1 MKPPRP
7 ELHTYFDKE
16 QGERVFYACEPTAF
30 DNGDC
35 LVVVGAN
42 FLSDGF
48 SIPRGMGLRGF
59 FATAPASL
67 PAAMLHDWLYKTTT
81 PKQGMTRR
89 DIDRLFLNWLKAYGG
104 IGIIRRR
111 LIYWGVRAGG
121 GLTSYN
127 KKNASFYQGKHHD

>member
-1 MKPPRP
+1 MKLPQP
-7 ELHTYFDKE
+7 ELHTYFDE
-16 QGERVFYACEPTAF
+16 QLGERVYYACEPMAF
-30 DNGDC
+30 DNGEC

-48 SIPRGMGLRGF
+48 SIPRGLGLRGWF
-59 FATAPASL
+59 STAPASL

-89 DIDRLFLNWLKAYGG
+89 DIDRLFLQWLKAYKVGV
-104 IGIIRRR
+104 IRRR

-127 KKNASFYQGKHHD
+127 KKNASFYKGTHHV

>member
-1 MKPPRP
+1 MKLPRP
-7 ELHTYFDKE
+7 ELHTYFDE
-16 QGERVFYACEPTAF
+16 QLGERVFYSCEPIAF

-35 LVVVGAN
+35 LVVVGAD
-42 FLSDGF
+42 FISDGF
-48 SIPRGMGLRGF
+48 SIPKGLRGF

-89 DIDRLFLNWLKAYGG
+89 GIDRLFLQWLKAYGVG
-104 IGIIRRR
+104 VIRRR

-127 KKNASFYQGKHHD
+127 KRNASFYKGDHK